1 MSNIS
6 PAKHHTTVNSQQST
20 YTANRGTPCN
30 QKGFIQERKWLY
42 TSGSCSP
49 ILQRAL
55 PVSHCNTIVKWRCL
69 DTGLLPLL
77 YTPFWHVLCIP
88 QYKSHI
94 CVLDMQITQS
104 AQSVQITEYT
114 CQRPHVGVF
123 VQLLPRPA
131 WYSDYS
137 YKYHLTTNTVGTTA
151 GTTGTC
157 GDGEME
163 RWRALAGR
171 NSVLQP
177 PSPAQ
182 VEQGD
187 KEPVF
192 TNTHQLQLQAV
203 APGVFSC
210 WGVFST
216 SPVCASLCTWQ
227 GEKFYVVSSS
237 TCIHTHT
244 FFWRIPQIF
253 MNIVSCGL
261 SAAGGVIFP
270 YFPHLWIFLS
280 ERAAGSSLASP
291 TSNVNILCM

>member
-1 MSNIS
+1 M
-6 PAKHHTTVNSQQST
+6 
-20 YTANRGTPCN
+20 Y
-30 QKGFIQERKWLY
+30 
-42 TSGSCSP
+42 
-49 ILQRAL
+49 
-55 PVSHCNTIVKWRCL
+55 
-69 DTGLLPLL
+69 
-77 YTPFWHVLCIP
+77 CIP
-88 QYKSHI
+88 QYKSQYL

-114 CQRPHVGVF
+114 CRRPHVGVF

-131 WYSDYS
+131 CFGDYS

-163 RWRALAGR
+163 SWRALAGR

-192 TNTHQLQLQAV
+192 TNTHQLQLSAV

-210 WGVFST
+210 PSVFST
-216 SPVCASLCTWQ
+216 SPVCASLVPYHL
-227 GEKFYVVSSS
+227 E
-237 TCIHTHT
+237 
-244 FFWRIPQIF
+244 RRELL
-253 MNIVSCGL
+253 CGL
-261 SAAGGVIFP
+261 LLYLYTHSHTLLKDSSAA
-270 YFPHLWIFLS
+270 
-280 ERAAGSSLASP
+280 A
-291 TSNVNILCM
+291 

>member
-1 MSNIS
+1 M
-6 PAKHHTTVNSQQST
+6 
-20 YTANRGTPCN
+20 
-30 QKGFIQERKWLY
+30 L
-42 TSGSCSP
+42 
-49 ILQRAL
+49 
-55 PVSHCNTIVKWRCL
+55 
-69 DTGLLPLL
+69 
-77 YTPFWHVLCIP
+77 P
-88 QYKSHI
+88 QYKSQYI
-94 CVLDMQITQS
+94 CVLGMQITQS

-114 CQRPHVGVF
+114 CRQPHVGVF

-131 WYSDYS
+131 CFGDYS

-157 GDGEME
+157 GDGDVE

-171 NSVLQP
+171 NWAAQP
-177 PSPAQ
+177 GTSGARGQRTSFHQHSPAPAPSS
-182 VEQGD
+182 GAWR
-187 KEPVF
+187 
-192 TNTHQLQLQAV
+192 LQL
-203 APGVFSC
+203 PECFLHFSC
-210 WGVFST
+210 
-216 SPVCASLCTWQ
+216 LCFPWPLALRN
-227 GEKFYVVSSS
+227 ERSFMY